1 MLPVVLLFTGNE
13 RVIFVFGLDRDKLMA
28 TLENV
33 KKKVETIMTNRGESR
48 SLFLESF
55 LFAISIAYGGSVKL
69 RETFYKKGLLQS
81 KRLPCPVISIGNLT
95 VGGSGKTP
103 MTIYV
108 AELIKHLRYGV
119 AIISR
124 GYKGQ
129 AEKIGGVVCDG
140 RKICMGPDSAGDE
153 PFMVAQRLKTVPVI
167 VGKDRL
173 KAGRLA
179 IREFKPDVLLLDD
192 AFQHLKLHRDLDLVL
207 LDSKDPLGNTYL
219 FPRGTLRE
227 TASAL
232 SRGDAVILTRSN
244 IEKPASLDQI
254 KKHFP
259 RKPIFHSFHTPYIY
273 KIVTGNRSQSR
284 DLPTISSKYD
294 FDIFR
299 NKRVFAFSGIASND
313 DFRRTIESFKCKI
326 EDFSGFPDH
335 HPYSDRELDEIV
347 KSATDLSAEFIFTT
361 EKDYVRMA
369 NKIKWPITLVIIGI
383 EISFGEN
390 DIAFKSFIKSR
401 LQGLIKR
408 NTG

>member
-1 MLPVVLLFTGNE
+1 
-13 RVIFVFGLDRDKLMA
+13 MA
-28 TLENV
+28 TPGNV
-33 KKKVETIMTNRGESR
+33 KKKIQEIMTGGREIG
-48 SLFLESF
+48 SLFLTLF
-55 LFAISIAYGGSVKL
+55 LFAISVGYGGIVRL
-69 RETFYKKGLLQS
+69 RETLYKKGLLQS
-81 KRLPCPVISIGNLT
+81 KRLPCPVISIGNIT

-108 AELIKHLRYGV
+108 AELIKHLGYGV

-140 RKICMGPDSAGDE
+140 RRICMGPDTAGDE

-167 VGKDRL
+167 VGQNRF

-192 AFQHLKLHRDLDLVL
+192 AFQHLKLHRDLDIVL
-207 LDSKDPLGNTYL
+207 LDSKAPLGNTYL

-227 TASAL
+227 SASAL
-232 SRGDAVILTRSN
+232 SRGDAVVLTRSD
-244 IEKPASLDQI
+244 IGKTPSLDQI
-254 KKHFP
+254 KKYFP
-259 RKPIFHSFHTPYIY
+259 RKPIFHSFHSPYIY

-313 DFRRTIESFKCKI
+313 DFRRTIESFKCKL
-326 EDFSGFPDH
+326 ENLSGFPDH
-335 HPYSDRELDEIV
+335 HQYSDKELEEIL
-347 KSATDLSAEFIFTT
+347 KSATDLSVEFIFTT

-369 NKIKWPITLVIIGI
+369 HKIKWPITLVVIGI

-390 DIAFKSFIKSR
+390 DIAFKSFIKRR
-401 LQGLIKR
+401 LQGLIP
-408 NTG
+408 

>member
-1 MLPVVLLFTGNE
+1 
-13 RVIFVFGLDRDKLMA
+13 
-28 TLENV
+28 
-33 KKKVETIMTNRGESR
+33 
-48 SLFLESF
+48 
-55 LFAISIAYGGSVKL
+55 
-69 RETFYKKGLLQS
+69 
-81 KRLPCPVISIGNLT
+81 
-95 VGGSGKTP
+95 
-103 MTIYV
+103 
-108 AELIKHLRYGV
+108 
-119 AIISR
+119 
-124 GYKGQ
+124 
-129 AEKIGGVVCDG
+129 
-140 RKICMGPDSAGDE
+140 
-153 PFMVAQRLKTVPVI
+153 
-167 VGKDRL
+167 
-173 KAGRLA
+173 
-179 IREFKPDVLLLDD
+179 
-192 AFQHLKLHRDLDLVL
+192 
-207 LDSKDPLGNTYL
+207 LGNTYL

-232 SRGDAVILTRSN
+232 SRGDVVILTRSN

-347 KSATDLSAEFIFTT
+347 KSAMNLSAEFIFTT

-369 NKIKWPITLVIIGI
+369 HKIKWPINLVVVGI
-383 EISFGEN
+383 KISFKN
-390 DIAFKSFIKSR
+390 DDHAFDEFLNSR
-401 LQGLIKR
+401 LSTVMKQKHGARPYK
-408 NTG
+408 